1 VRHAVASTMTSK
13 EKPLSN
19 EFQSGLTNSM
29 QLGERSSVRMPR
41 VAIIAHD
48 GKKADLVAF
57 ATFNR
62 ERLKRC
68 HLIATGTTGR
78 LLAEKVGLAVE
89 RMESGPHGGDAQIA
103 SRVVEGMVDAV
114 LFIVDPLDKHPHDP
128 DIQTLMRICNVRNV
142 PLATNIASADILIS
156 SPLLWAAE
164 ADGADALAG

>member
-1 VRHAVASTMTSK
+1 MSKVRV
-13 EKPLSN
+13 
-19 EFQSGLTNSM
+19 
-29 QLGERSSVRMPR
+29 PR

-89 RMESGPHGGDAQIA
+89 RVESGPRGGDVQIA
-103 SRVVEGMVDAV
+103 NRVVEGAVDAV
-114 LFIVDPLDKHPHDP
+114 LFIVDPMDKHPHDP

-142 PLATNIASADILIS
+142 ALATNISTADILIS
-156 SPLLWAAE
+156 SPLLWSAE
-164 ADGADALAG
+164 SKDAEVLVG

>member
-1 VRHAVASTMTSK
+1 VEA
-13 EKPLSN
+13 ELSN
-19 EFQSGLTNSM
+19 SIR
-29 QLGERSSVRMPR
+29 LGEISSVRVPR

-89 RMESGPHGGDAQIA
+89 RMESGPHGGDVQIA
-103 SRVVEGMVDAV
+103 NRVVEGAVDAV

-142 PLATNIASADILIS
+142 ALATNIATADILICS
-156 SPLLWAAE
+156 ELLWSPE
-164 ADGADALAG
+164 SADAGMLVG

>member
-1 VRHAVASTMTSK
+1 VEV
-13 EKPLSN
+13 ELS
-19 EFQSGLTNSM
+19 SSIR
-29 QLGERSSVRMPR
+29 LGEISSVRVPR

-89 RMESGPHGGDAQIA
+89 RMESGPHGGDVQIA
-103 SRVVEGMVDAV
+103 NRVVEGAVDAV

-142 PLATNIASADILIS
+142 ALATNIATADILICS
-156 SPLLWAAE
+156 ELLWSPE
-164 ADGADALAG
+164 SADDGMLVG

>member
-1 VRHAVASTMTSK
+1 MRTNDESSGVRT
-13 EKPLSN
+13 
-19 EFQSGLTNSM
+19 
-29 QLGERSSVRMPR
+29 PR

-78 LLAEKVGLAVE
+78 LLVEKVGLAVD
-89 RMESGPHGGDAQIA
+89 RLESGPHGGDVQIA
-103 SRVVEGMVDAV
+103 NRVVEGAVDAV

-142 PLATNIASADILIS
+142 PLATNIATADILIC
-156 SPLLWAAE
+156 SPLLWSADRNGVE
-164 ADGADALAG
+164 AMAG